1 MFRRPFNLLT
11 PVVHSLKR
19 KEIPFSSGRRLS
31 RFRNQSGSAG
41 IAEFVMALLILVTV
55 VFCLVDLVATAS
67 SYAVITLAS
76 RQASFKAAT
85 ADSIDSALFEMQTAV
100 SGLADSGLGRF
111 AHLRP
116 VGGYNG
122 SGADLYIN
130 VTQVSTG
137 TTSQIGPNVGI
148 PRPPGSKQID
158 SDVNIYECAARLTYE
173 MGPLVPLTGI
183 PLLKDIPG
191 CGKPATMQVSTN
203 IALEQPERLAVGA
216 SGDPN
221 AGNTAPSGSGIVP
234 GSGTNPGGFQLGGWN
249 YPTPVIFVLLP
260 GQIIIQ
266 QKDMI
271 VTGKGPAPYSPNDDD
286 NWFDTGVDVGPDN
299 RVSVAWNFFSMGAW
313 SHADPRAFPPYDADG
328 TPVGTGA
335 FGMPTGV
342 MVGRVTRTGEMFRVG
357 KDFQNYSPVE
367 SGRLFLRLNDGAL
380 GFYNNSGEQKVTV
393 FLTN

>member
-1 MFRRPFNLLT
+1 MVTLKPSYS
-11 PVVHSLKR
+11 VVNTLKR
-19 KEIPFSSGRRLS
+19 KEFTISSGRRNS
-31 RFRNQSGSAG
+31 FFRNQTGSAG
-41 IAEFVMALLILVTV
+41 IAEFVLALLIVVMV
-55 VFCLVDLVATAS
+55 VFCLIDLVATAS

-85 ADSIDSALFEMQTAV
+85 ADSIDSALFEMQNAV
-100 SGLADSGLGRF
+100 KDLANSGLGRF
-111 AHLRP
+111 AHLKP

-137 TTSQIGPNVGI
+137 NTSQIGPNVGI

-183 PLLKDIPG
+183 PWLQDIPG

-216 SGDPN
+216 LGDPN
-221 AGNTAPSGSGIVP
+221 AGTTAPSGSGIMP
-234 GSGTNPGGFQLGGWN
+234 GTGTNPGGFQFGGWN

-260 GQIIIQ
+260 GQRILQ
-266 QKDMI
+266 QKDVI
-271 VTGKGPAPYSPNDDD
+271 VTARGPAPYDPDDTA
-286 NWFDTGVDVGPDN
+286 NWHDTGIDVGPDQ
-299 RVSVAWNFFSMGAW
+299 RVSVAWNFYSMGAW
-313 SHADPRAFPPYDADG
+313 THGNPRTIPPYDADG
-328 TPVGTGA
+328 FPNGNVT
-335 FGMPTGV
+335 FGLNNGV
-342 MVGRVTRTGEMFRVG
+342 MVGRVSRNGELFRVG
-357 KDFQNYSPVE
+357 KNYQNYSPVE
-367 SGRLFLRLNDGAL
+367 TGRLYLRLNDGAL
-380 GFYNNSGEQKVTV
+380 GFYDNVGQQKVTV